1 MDSIHPGLTGEY
13 QTPVTAALTA
23 RQMGSGSLE
32 VYATPALA
40 ALMEAAA
47 VAALDPLLQ
56 PGQTSVGTT
65 LEVRH
70 LAATPPGMVVR
81 ARAEVTAVDG
91 RRVTF
96 AIQAWDERELIGEGV
111 HTRVV
116 VDTERFLSRLEAK
129 RAPDQ

>member
-1 MDSIHPGLTGEY
+1 MDSIRPGLIGEY

-32 VYATPALA
+32 VYATPALV

-47 VAALDPLLQ
+47 VAALDPLLP
-56 PGQTSVGTT
+56 PGQTSVGTA

-96 AIQAWDERELIGEGV
+96 AVHAWDERELIGEGA
-111 HTRVV
+111 HIRVV
-116 VDTERFLSRLEAK
+116 VDAERFLSRLEAK